1 MATELQKRGYHHGDL
16 AQALIN
22 STVKLLEDKSPTQLS
37 LREVARAAGV
47 SHGAPA
53 HHFGD
58 KAGLFAAVA
67 MQGYEVLDAKM
78 RASQDDR
85 ADDRARLRAAGEA
98 YVRFAVQYPV
108 HFSIMFQPNLVRS
121 SAEFLDA
128 RARSR
133 AVLEDCVMAL
143 LAPRRGGQEQIDAT
157 VITLW
162 SQVHGFANLWLT
174 GNLGDPG
181 DQELLNQ
188 LLEGMLGSLA
198 VRSLQDSPSH

>member
-1 MATELQKRGYHHGDL
+1 MTIESRKRGYHHGDL
-16 AQALIN
+16 AQALID
-22 STVKLLEDKSPTQLS
+22 STVDLLEDKSPTQLS

-67 MQGYEVLDAKM
+67 MQGYELLEIKM
-78 RASQDDR
+78 HESQAGR
-85 ADDRARLRAAGEA
+85 TDDRARLRAAGEA
-98 YVRFAVQYPV
+98 YVRFAVQHPV
-108 HFSIMFQPNLVRS
+108 HFSIMFQPNLVHS
-121 SAEFLDA
+121 SEEYLAS

-133 AVLEDCVMAL
+133 AVLEDCVAAL
-143 LAPRRGGQEQIDAT
+143 LKPTGAEQKRIHAT

-174 GNLGDPG
+174 GNLGDPA
-181 DQELLNQ
+181 DHALLNQ
-188 LLEGMLGSLA
+188 LLSAMLGSL
-198 VRSLQDSPSH
+198 SPRNPQK